1 MASQFSPQIRALY
14 RSVLRELP
22 HRPLSSPSPLVAR
35 IRTHLISQASSESNN
50 SKRSQIT
57 QAQLNEAE
65 QFTQYLRAQ
74 REYITLLERYNPGAD
89 MDEEERVRLTAR
101 RVGMELPVEAEGFEK
116 TQ

>member
-1 MASQFSPQIRALY
+1 MASQFSSQTRALY

-35 IRTHLISQASSESNN
+35 IRTHLISQPSSESNN
-50 SKRSQIT
+50 SQR

-65 QFTQYLRAQ
+65 QFAQYLRAQ